1 MCGVLCGLYDLST
14 SGDVYDVHC
23 VLAQIQH
30 VHDVYGTST
39 TCVVYII
46 TPEYTVHTPPG
57 TSTTAYTSRHVH
69 DVYGTSMTCMVYT
82 MTPRYIH
89 IHEFVQVV
97 KYTVHVIDVLGCV
110 EVIEYTKVIKYTVHI
125 KSWPDSLVVNDD
137 LVE

>member
-1 MCGVLCGLYDLST
+1 MTCPHQETST
-14 SGDVYDVHC
+14 TCTVYLHKFS
-23 VLAQIQH
+23 
-30 VHDVYGTST
+30 TST

-57 TSTTAYTSRHVH
+57 TSTTHVH
-69 DVYGTSMTCMVYT
+69 DVHGVHYD
-82 MTPRYIH
+82 PRYIH

>member
-1 MCGVLCGLYDLST
+1 MTCPHQETST
-14 SGDVYDVHC
+14 TCTVYLHKFS
-23 VLAQIQH
+23 
-30 VHDVYGTST
+30 TST